1 MSVTLSLFAGAGA
14 QFLDNNGNILS
25 GGLIY
30 TYSAGTTTPLATYTS
45 NLGTTA
51 QPNPI
56 ILDSAGRIP
65 GGELW
70 LTTGYG
76 YKFVTKDANDVLIGT
91 YDNVPSSAQPPI
103 TNDAS
108 SIAYEQGTNTSA
120 GSFIVGV
127 TYLIS
132 FIGTTNFQLIGATS
146 NTVGLHFIAT
156 GAGSGTGTAQRSR
169 TVQSKL
175 QEQIS
180 VKDFGAVGDGIT
192 DDSAAFIAAMNAVV
206 ANGPLNVKALFVP
219 SGEYLITQD
228 NVLGQWNSINTSIY
242 KGVLGFALIGEG
254 ARNTTITLKNTGAT
268 DLYLYNNY
276 SGTPGVATNNSLQF
290 PTFTGITF
298 NSTSLSTGNCYAFRP
313 YGTPNG
319 YPSQG
324 FQFFN
329 CGFNYWKIV
338 IWLDGNVN
346 CSENTFFGCRVY
358 GCGTFFH
365 QDNPQAGNNNFFAVS
380 CENYLDYAFKFN
392 YGGQIAVIG
401 GSYISESTNSRLL
414 SITPAYGGTGAGY
427 FFSNIRTEMH
437 NNGSKLIELTG
448 NDNDSQVTFDTCQFA
463 TRTGET
469 GIVADSIKLQSN
481 SLFNLIFKNCNFNN
495 DGITWLAGSLNYYI
509 ANQPWANVLFDSCFY
524 IDYTYVTWQSPAIG
538 FTKFKNTGI
547 DFEGGLLGLNQ
558 GNNNIRK
565 NLAIK
570 VCSAFSGFAF
580 PNFNNTTPWVMTLP
594 IGSVIK
600 SIKVYFNAG
609 GVGGAQPYQLQVQ
622 DGTGTPIV
630 VNAWATGSNA
640 SAIGTSHAPLYIVCD
655 NLMLPVIDA
664 TSATIQLTYTAGNAG
679 DGTFWPYNVGSW
691 FLVEYY

>member
-228 NVLGQWNSINTSIY
+228 NV
-242 KGVLGFALIGEG
+242 
-254 ARNTTITLKNTGAT
+254 
-268 DLYLYNNY
+268 
-276 SGTPGVATNNSLQF
+276 
-290 PTFTGITF
+290 
-298 NSTSLSTGNCYAFRP
+298 FR
-313 YGTPNG
+313 
-319 YPSQG
+319 
-324 FQFFN
+324 
-329 CGFNYWKIV
+329 
-338 IWLDGNVN
+338 
-346 CSENTFFGCRVY
+346 
-358 GCGTFFH
+358 
-365 QDNPQAGNNNFFAVS
+365 
-380 CENYLDYAFKFN
+380 
-392 YGGQIAVIG
+392 
-401 GSYISESTNSRLL
+401 
-414 SITPAYGGTGAGY
+414 
-427 FFSNIRTEMH
+427 
-437 NNGSKLIELTG
+437 
-448 NDNDSQVTFDTCQFA
+448 
-463 TRTGET
+463 
-469 GIVADSIKLQSN
+469 
-481 SLFNLIFKNCNFNN
+481 KNCF
-495 DGITWLAGSLNYYI
+495 
-509 ANQPWANVLFDSCFY
+509 
-524 IDYTYVTWQSPAIG
+524 
-538 FTKFKNTGI
+538 
-547 DFEGGLLGLNQ
+547 
-558 GNNNIRK
+558 
-565 NLAIK
+565 
-570 VCSAFSGFAF
+570 
-580 PNFNNTTPWVMTLP
+580 
-594 IGSVIK
+594 
-600 SIKVYFNAG
+600 
-609 GVGGAQPYQLQVQ
+609 
-622 DGTGTPIV
+622 
-630 VNAWATGSNA
+630 
-640 SAIGTSHAPLYIVCD
+640 
-655 NLMLPVIDA
+655 
-664 TSATIQLTYTAGNAG
+664 
-679 DGTFWPYNVGSW
+679 
-691 FLVEYY
+691 